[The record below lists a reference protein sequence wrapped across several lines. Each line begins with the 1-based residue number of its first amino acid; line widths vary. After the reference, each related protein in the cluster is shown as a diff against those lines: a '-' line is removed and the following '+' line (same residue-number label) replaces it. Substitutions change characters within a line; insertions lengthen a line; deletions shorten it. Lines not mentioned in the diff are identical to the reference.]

1 MDRTILEVQNLSG
14 GYGDLIIVR
23 NISLS
28 VYNGNTVSITG
39 RNGVGKTTLM
49 RLISGSLPL
58 TSGKGIF
65 LGNSIAEVP

>member
-1 MDRTILEVQNLSG
+1 MDKTILEIQNLSG

-39 RNGVGKTTLM
+39 RNGVGKTTLFT
-49 RLISGSLPL
+49 LLK
-58 TSGKGIF
+58 TGKVCFINF
-65 LGNSIAEVP
+65 

>member
-49 RLISGSLPL
+49 RLISGSYP
-58 TSGKGIF
+58 
-65 LGNSIAEVP
+65 